1 MQVSLIWC
9 EGGWRYEF
17 IRASIIFLLN
27 YIQHSLGKNY
37 IAVYFGRGI
46 EHAVFICKGVGRCYW
61 EQHIRPFV
69 QGASKAEL
77 NGKEVSFRGFHE
89 LGHAMA
95 FAGDPEHEV
104 KLLDREEANK
114 LKAEIFG

>member
-1 MQVSLIWC
+1 MRRWLEVRIYSCLHYLFVELFNIVL
-9 EGGWRYEF
+9 
-17 IRASIIFLLN
+17 A
-27 YIQHSLGKNY
+27 KNY

-46 EHAVFICKGVGRCYW
+46 KHAVFICKGVGRCYW

-104 KLLDREEANK
+104 VLLDREEANK